1 MEVVERQVRP
11 SDTLCPAEYR
21 HGYESLSH
29 RTGKPRRA
37 SVIFFRV
44 AMRTV
49 PEIAVELAKAHKEDD
64 PQTTDVY
71 FVEGVD
77 DEVRLVEV
85 SGSLSNGGP
94 GEVLPFRFTAQPAD
108 GVPFPSVVVLL
119 SPSEWDAV
127 AHDKL
132 KLPAGWDKARLK
144 KVG

>member
-1 MEVVERQVRP
+1 MPYVLRSTATATNAAP
-11 SDTLCPAEYR
+11 WY
-21 HGYESLSH
+21 
-29 RTGKPRRA
+29 RTGEPRCA
-37 SVIFFRV
+37 SVVFFRV
-44 AMRTV
+44 AMKTV
-49 PEIAVELAKAHKEDD
+49 PEVAEEFAKAHKEDD

-85 SGSLSNGGP
+85 SGSLANGGP
-94 GEVLPFRFTAQPAD
+94 GEVLPFRFTAQPAE